1 MRFSLCATYLPKS
14 AQSNIFPNP
23 SHAHSY
29 IFETKKFYNTSSL
42 KFLSSFSIKSRCKN
56 ECSCFWHTTS
66 TLHADIMQQS
76 KISELFFDTLF
87 RRHQTI
93 QTQSDVFSIEMQRKL
108 PVLFKLQACRAF
120 PLTAM
125 ASASNQLVV
134 FHAASVEAR
143 RPQSYAP
150 AASSVI
156 EFRMRCFLQLTFFW
170 LTHCTVDLLTQQ
182 VNKI

>member
-1 MRFSLCATYLPKS
+1 MPFS
-14 AQSNIFPNP
+14 
-23 SHAHSY
+23 SH
-29 IFETKKFYNTSSL
+29 
-42 KFLSSFSIKSRCKN
+42 
-56 ECSCFWHTTS
+56 
-66 TLHADIMQQS
+66 
-76 KISELFFDTLF
+76 FDTLF

-120 PLTAM
+120 PLTAR

-150 AASSVI
+150 AASSMI

-182 VNKI
+182 VRNN